1 MSGAARGK
9 IERFR
14 QELEEEYARR
24 FPRSLAHFEA
34 STAMLDGAS
43 HAIRW
48 NDPFM
53 PVAVRAEGPAIVD
66 LDGHH
71 ILDYWQ
77 GHFANILGHNPP
89 LIRDALSGMLA
100 AGGGLQSGMLHEIEG
115 EVCDLICRCTGS
127 ETVRLTTSGSLAAFY
142 AVLLARSFTGRD
154 KVLKVA
160 GGWHGSQ
167 PFGLKGVSARGDS
180 FDHMESEGLSD
191 TTAAEIVLTRF
202 NDVEELRGAFE
213 RHGERLACF
222 VLEPLLGAGGGMAA
236 TDEYL
241 REARRLTERHGALLL
256 CDEIITA
263 FRFHAGDLASL
274 YGVRPDLLIL
284 GKILGGGMPVAA
296 VAGKRDVMSLCT
308 RTSGRVKFEGGTYSA
323 HELSLV
329 AARTMIRHLLD
340 SGDEIYRK
348 LADRGAKIREG
359 LRRIAREEGVPVF
372 LYGTPNGRR
381 RESSVVMMHVAAG
394 ELPEP
399 TCPEELVERG
409 HPLIDERLLKSVLL
423 LEDLST
429 RSGLGALST
438 SHTNEDLERSLQSV
452 RAAFHRI
459 KKAGLILA

>member
-1 MSGAARGK
+1 MSTAAEGK
-9 IERFR
+9 IDRFR
-14 QELEEEYARR
+14 QELDREYARR
-24 FPRSLAHFEA
+24 FPRSRAHFE
-34 STAMLDGAS
+34 SSVSMLDGAS

-48 NDPFM
+48 NEPFM

-66 LDGHH
+66 LDDHR

-89 LIRDALSGMLA
+89 LIRNALSETLKE
-100 AGGGLQSGMLHEIEG
+100 GGLQSGMLHEIEG

-180 FDHMESEGLSD
+180 FDHLESEGLSA
-191 TTAAEIVLTRF
+191 TTGAEIVLTRF
-202 NDVEELRGAFE
+202 NDVGDLRRAFE
-213 RHGERLACF
+213 RDGDRLACF
-222 VLEPLLGAGGGMAA
+222 VVEPMLGAGGGMAA

-241 REARRLTERHGALLL
+241 AEARSLTERNGALLL

-263 FRFHAGDLASL
+263 FRFHAGDLSSL

-296 VAGKRDVMSLCT
+296 VAGSREVMSLCT
-308 RTSGRVKFEGGTYSA
+308 RNSGRVKFEGGTYSA

-329 AARTMIRHLLD
+329 AARTMMRHLLD
-340 SGDEIYRK
+340 SGDEIYGS
-348 LADRGAKIREG
+348 LADRGAKMRAGIS
-359 LRRIAREEGVPVF
+359 RIAEEEGIPIF
-372 LYGTPNGRR
+372 LHGTPNGRR
-381 RESSVVMMHVAAG
+381 RQSSLIMMHLAAG
-394 ELPEP
+394 ELPAP
-399 TCPEELVERG
+399 TCPEELLERG

-423 LEDLST
+423 LENVST

-438 SHTNEDLERSLQSV
+438 AHTDDDLERTLV
-452 RAAFHRI
+452 GIRAAFHGI
-459 KKAGLILA
+459 KKSGLL